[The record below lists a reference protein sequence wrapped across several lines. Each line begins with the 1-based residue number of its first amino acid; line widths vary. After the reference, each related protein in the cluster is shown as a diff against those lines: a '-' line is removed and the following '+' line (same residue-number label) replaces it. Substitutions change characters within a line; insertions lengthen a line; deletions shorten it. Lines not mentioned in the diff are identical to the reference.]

1 MTGGGTG
8 PQGAGGEGQEPR
20 AEQLGFED
28 LLGSAAEPALV
39 PVPSPGGRGAPGR
52 GGGRAPRGVRASAA
66 GGVQELLLP
75 ASGDG
80 LGGGLSAAEIA
91 RLLGRP
97 APTPEQTEV
106 IEAPLEPLLVVA
118 GAGSGK
124 TETMAARVVWL
135 VANGLA
141 APEEV
146 LGLTFTRKAAGELA
160 ERVRSRLRALRRRL
174 GEPGG
179 SGAGGLAAGDD
190 IAVTVST
197 YHSYAAG
204 VLGDHGLR
212 LGVEPGAQLLGE
224 AAAWQ
229 LAAEVVQGWDADLAV
244 ADRTPATVTESLL
257 GLAGE
262 CAEHLV
268 DPGDVAAYVAAL
280 IERVEQLPAAVGDPG
295 PGVVPSG
302 LKERLATARRL
313 VALVPLVQRYA
324 ERKRELGV
332 LDFGDQVA
340 LAARLAEAA
349 PEVAEGERARYRIVL
364 LDEYQDT
371 SHAQLVLLRGLFG
384 RGHCVTAVG
393 DPHQSI
399 YGWRG
404 ASAGNLQAFPRDFP
418 VVDAPGTRAAAATRY
433 LSTSWRNDVAV
444 LDAANAVSAPLRT
457 AAAWVDPAEAVPVPA
472 LGGRPGAGPGEV
484 LAAWHATTD
493 DEVRWVAEVVEA
505 RWRAGQPGA
514 TSTGMPVV
522 EAPTAAVLCRTRAQ
536 FPFVEAALRARG
548 LPVEV
553 VGLGGLLHVAEVA
566 ELRAALEVL
575 HDPSRGDALV
585 RLLAGPAV
593 RLGPRDLEAL
603 ALWSQELVRRWGR
616 APAPTLTETTH
627 DASIV
632 EALDELPPQ
641 GWRARSGQELSD
653 AGRARLERLG
663 STLRELRGRTA
674 LALPDL
680 VAEVERA
687 LLIDVE
693 VTARPG
699 VRPATARAHLDAF
712 LEVAAGFAE
721 AGQGRPGAGRGGA
734 SLGGFLAWLAAAD
747 ERERGLDAPLTQ
759 VRPDA
764 VQVLTVH
771 AAKGL
776 EWDVVAVP
784 GLVEGTFPTGNTR
797 GASLTS
803 FGWLAGSFGALP
815 YPLRGD
821 APRLPQWPHEAAR
834 SQADLAGSFEEFR
847 RLARAHEVDEERRL
861 AYVAVTRARSVL
873 ALSGAVWG
881 EGSTPRSPSRFLE
894 EVAALAREGSGPG
907 GVRISTWSEPPDDG
921 AVNPRDTQPTAQ
933 WPRRPA
939 GRGPRG
945 HRGGRRHGPR
955 LPVGHARRPWRAGP
969 TTARSPRRTSTS
981 SWRAGTA
988 RRACCSRNAR
998 PGARGRSASSC
1009 PRTCPPR
1016 RSSRSRPTPRRSP
1029 TGCAARCRSRRSRTH
1044 GAGARSTPGWS
1055 GASGRPPW
1063 STSRSCRARPTT
1075 PRPTS
1080 TSRSCSA
1087 GSSPASGRAAPPR
1100 RSRSPSRRRWPASSS
1115 AGGSTPC
1122 SATRRPTVPVGT
1134 SSTGRRAAPRAVS
1147 ASSGPAPSS
1156 WRCTGWPGHA
1166 CRACR
1171 SSTSPRRSSTRRP
1184 ARRSGPWS
1192 CSTRPP

>member
-371 SHAQLVLLRGLFG
+371 SHAQLVLLRGLF
-384 RGHCVTAVG
+384 
-393 DPHQSI
+393 
-399 YGWRG
+399 
-404 ASAGNLQAFPRDFP
+404 
-418 VVDAPGTRAAAATRY
+418 AARS
-433 LSTSWRNDVAV
+433 LRHRRRR
-444 LDAANAVSAPLRT
+444 SAPVDLR
-457 AAAWVDPAEAVPVPA
+457 
-472 LGGRPGAGPGEV
+472 L
-484 LAAWHATTD
+484 
-493 DEVRWVAEVVEA
+493 
-505 RWRAGQPGA
+505 
-514 TSTGMPVV
+514 
-522 EAPTAAVLCRTRAQ
+522 
-536 FPFVEAALRARG
+536 ARG
-548 LPVEV
+548 LRGQPA
-553 VGLGGLLHVAEVA
+553 GLPARLPRGRRPRHT
-566 ELRAALEVL
+566 RR
-575 HDPSRGDALV
+575 RGDALPV
-585 RLLAGPAV
+585 DELAQRRRRPRRRER
-593 RLGPRDLEAL
+593 RLG
-603 ALWSQELVRRWGR
+603 
-616 APAPTLTETTH
+616 APAH
-627 DASIV
+627 
-632 EALDELPPQ
+632 
-641 GWRARSGQELSD
+641 
-653 AGRARLERLG
+653 GR
-663 STLRELRGRTA
+663 
-674 LALPDL
+674 
-680 VAEVERA
+680 
-687 LLIDVE
+687 
-693 VTARPG
+693 G
-699 VRPATARAHLDAF
+699 V
-712 LEVAAGFAE
+712 
-721 AGQGRPGAGRGGA
+721 GRPGRGRAGAGTGG
-734 SLGGFLAWLAAAD
+734 
-747 ERERGLDAPLTQ
+747 P
-759 VRPDA
+759 
-764 VQVLTVH
+764 
-771 AAKGL
+771 
-776 EWDVVAVP
+776 
-784 GLVEGTFPTGNTR
+784 
-797 GASLTS
+797 
-803 FGWLAGSFGALP
+803 
-815 YPLRGD
+815 
-821 APRLPQWPHEAAR
+821 AR
-834 SQADLAGSFEEFR
+834 C
-847 RLARAHEVDEERRL
+847 
-861 AYVAVTRARSVL
+861 
-873 ALSGAVWG
+873 
-881 EGSTPRSPSRFLE
+881 
-894 EVAALAREGSGPG
+894 
-907 GVRISTWSEPPDDG
+907 
-921 AVNPRDTQPTAQ
+921 
-933 WPRRPA
+933 
-939 GRGPRG
+939 GPR
-945 HRGGRRHGPR
+945 
-955 LPVGHARRPWRAGP
+955 
-969 TTARSPRRTSTS
+969 
-981 SWRAGTA
+981 
-988 RRACCSRNAR
+988 
-998 PGARGRSASSC
+998 
-1009 PRTCPPR
+1009 
-1016 RSSRSRPTPRRSP
+1016 
-1029 TGCAARCRSRRSRTH
+1029 
-1044 GAGARSTPGWS
+1044 
-1055 GASGRPPW
+1055 
-1063 STSRSCRARPTT
+1063 
-1075 PRPTS
+1075 
-1080 TSRSCSA
+1080 
-1087 GSSPASGRAAPPR
+1087 
-1100 RSRSPSRRRWPASSS
+1100 
-1115 AGGSTPC
+1115 
-1122 SATRRPTVPVGT
+1122 
-1134 SSTGRRAAPRAVS
+1134 
-1147 ASSGPAPSS
+1147 
-1156 WRCTGWPGHA
+1156 
-1166 CRACR
+1166 
-1171 SSTSPRRSSTRRP
+1171 
-1184 ARRSGPWS
+1184 
-1192 CSTRPP
+1192 